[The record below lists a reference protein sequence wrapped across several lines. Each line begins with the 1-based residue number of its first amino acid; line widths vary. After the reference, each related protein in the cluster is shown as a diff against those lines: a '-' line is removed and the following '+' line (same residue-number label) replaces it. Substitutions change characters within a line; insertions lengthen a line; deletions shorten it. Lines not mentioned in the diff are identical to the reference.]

1 MDREENLVILDFLA
15 VLASQDRWDPPGHLE
30 NQEPRATPA
39 ERARLVTMPSEEQEL
54 LDLVDLTAPADRKDH
69 LEPED

>member
-1 MDREENLVILDFLA
+1 MDREENLAILDSLA
-15 VLASQDRWDPPGHLE
+15 FPANQDRWDPSDLLV

-54 LDLVDLTAPADRKDH
+54 LDLVDLTAPGDRRDH